1 MNRALVACPDW
12 PSLVRHRAAADEAEP
27 TGWPD
32 ALAHLDS
39 CPRCRA
45 AAVAADP
52 TLVFRRLAAAPPL
65 ASPGSASPGS
75 DTEEVEAMRLGV
87 SALRAAS
94 RLAAERRPHVLH
106 GWQRWAVAAGLGLMV
121 LSLGSAGIPSQPT
134 ASSAGLAAAPAP
146 FPARPTPRP
155 NVVPVAGPSSIEG
168 LNRPDAR
175 VYQMDGDHLSV
186 VMIVDESL
194 DV

>member
-1 MNRALVACPDW
+1 VNRALVACPDW

-27 TGWPD
+27 SGWPD
-32 ALAHLDS
+32 ALAHLDR

-52 TLVFRRLAAAPPL
+52 TLLFRRLAAAPPL
-65 ASPGSASPGS
+65 ASLGSPASES
-75 DTEEVEAMRLGV
+75 EEVEAMRLGV

-106 GWQRWAVAAGLGLMV
+106 GWQRWAVAAALGLMV
-121 LSLGSAGIPSQPT
+121 LSLGSAGLPSQST
-134 ASSAGLAAAPAP
+134 SSSAGLAAAPARS
-146 FPARPTPRP
+146 PAARP